1 MEGPFS
7 LTNESIDRA
16 VTRTSPGNY
25 ILSRDGRHANYVGRS
40 DIDLNARLKK
50 WVSNSYRWFWGE
62 YASSGYAAFVR
73 ECELYHSY
81 SGIDNQI
88 HPQRPTGTPWK
99 CPRCTIFD

>member
-25 ILSRDGRHANYVGRS
+25 ILSRDGQHANYVGRS
-40 DIDLNARLKK
+40 GTDLNARLKR
-50 WVSNSYRWFWGE
+50 WVGKSYRSFWGE
-62 YASSGYAAFVR
+62 YRTSGFAAFVR

-81 SGIDNQI
+81 PGLDNEI
-88 HPQRPTGTPWK
+88 HPQRPAESSWK
-99 CPRCTIFD
+99 CPRCRIFN